1 MTEEK
6 DLSRLRIDRGS
17 PGVQPA
23 RRRSKRAI
31 VAVLLAATLSALA
44 GGYLLSNRVQ
54 EVEVATVTT
63 AFPSQAYSLLNATGY
78 VVAQRKAAV
87 ASKAA
92 GRVEWLGVVEG
103 SRVREGDV
111 VARLENRD
119 VTAAM
124 EQAAASVKVAQA
136 NLLQGQAEMTDAD
149 SAYRRARELQGKGFI
164 SEASVDAAA
173 ARYNK
178 AKAGITGFEAAVAV
192 ARANLRAAQVAV
204 DQTVIRAPFDGVV
217 LTKSANVGDVVTP
230 FSSALDTK
238 GAVVTMA
245 DMSTLEVEADVSE
258 SNLAKVKVGQPCEVQ
273 LDALPGMRFRGAV
286 SRMVPTVDRSKAT
299 VLVKVQF
306 VDKDPRV
313 LPDMTAKVSFLEK
326 EVSQDQRTAV
336 TAVQPAAIVERGGRK
351 VAFLVANG
359 QALETPVETGG
370 KLGDLVQVAQ
380 GLVPGQKVVLSPREN
395 LRDGARVKPVQ
406 K

>member
-17 PGVQPA
+17 AGVQPA

-111 VARLENRD
+111 IARLENRD
-119 VTAAM
+119 VTATM
-124 EQAAASVKVAQA
+124 EQAAAGVKVAEA
-136 NLLQGQAEMTDAD
+136 NLVQGQAELTDAEA
-149 SAYRRARELQGKGFI
+149 AYRRAKDLLGKAFI

-178 AKAGITGFEAAVAV
+178 AKAGVAGFEAAVAV
-192 ARANLRAAQVAV
+192 AKAN
-204 DQTVIRAPFDGVV
+204 
-217 LTKSANVGDVVTP
+217 
-230 FSSALDTK
+230 
-238 GAVVTMA
+238 
-245 DMSTLEVEADVSE
+245 
-258 SNLAKVKVGQPCEVQ
+258 
-273 LDALPGMRFRGAV
+273 
-286 SRMVPTVDRSKAT
+286 
-299 VLVKVQF
+299 
-306 VDKDPRV
+306 
-313 LPDMTAKVSFLEK
+313 
-326 EVSQDQRTAV
+326 
-336 TAVQPAAIVERGGRK
+336 
-351 VAFLVANG
+351 
-359 QALETPVETGG
+359 
-370 KLGDLVQVAQ
+370 
-380 GLVPGQKVVLSPREN
+380 
-395 LRDGARVKPVQ
+395 
-406 K
+406 

>member
-1 MTEEK
+1 MAEEQ
-6 DLSRLRIDRGS
+6 DLSRLRIDRSSGD
-17 PGVQPA
+17 PA
-23 RRRSKRAI
+23 SRRRPKRAI
-31 VAVLLAATLSALA
+31 VVAVVAVALSAA
-44 GGYLLSNRVQ
+44 GGYYALANRVQ

-63 AFPSQAYSLLNATGY
+63 AYPSQAFSLLNATGY

-87 ASKAA
+87 ATKAA

-103 SRVREGDV
+103 SRVKEGDV
-111 VARLENRD
+111 IARLESRD
-119 VTAAM
+119 VAAAM
-124 EQAAASVKVAQA
+124 DQAAASVKVAEA
-136 NLLQGQAEMTDAD
+136 NLMQGRAELTDAE
-149 SAYRRARELQGKGFI
+149 SAYRRAKDLLGKAFI

-178 AKAGITGFEAAVAV
+178 ARAGVAGFEAAVAV
-192 ARANLRAAQVAV
+192 AKANLRAALVAV

-273 LDALPGMRFRGAV
+273 LDALPGMRFRASV

-326 EVSQDQRTAV
+326 EVPQDQRAAV

-351 VAFLVANG
+351 VAFVVANG
-359 QALETPVETGG
+359 RALEAPVETAGT
-370 KLGDLVQVAQ
+370 LGDLVQVTR
-380 GLVPGQKVVLSPREN
+380 GLVPGQKVVLGPKQG
-395 LRDGARVKPVQ
+395 LRDGARVKPAQ
-406 K
+406 N

>member
-17 PGVQPA
+17 PGDRP
-23 RRRSKRAI
+23 RRRRPTRTI
-31 VAVLLAATLSALA
+31 VVAVVVVALSAFA
-44 GGYLLSNRVQ
+44 GYYALSNRVQ
-54 EVEVATVTT
+54 EVDIATVTT
-63 AFPSQAYSLLNATGY
+63 AYPSQAFSLLNATGY

-103 SRVREGDV
+103 SRVKEGDV
-111 VARLENRD
+111 IARLENRD
-119 VTAAM
+119 VTASM
-124 EQAAASVKVAQA
+124 EQAAAGVKVAQA
-136 NLLQGQAEMTDAD
+136 NLVQGQAELTDAEA
-149 SAYRRARELQGKGFI
+149 AYRRAKDLLGKAFI

-178 AKAGITGFEAAVAV
+178 AKAGVVGFEAAVAV
-192 ARANLRAAQVAV
+192 AKANLRAAQVAV

-258 SNLAKVKVGQPCEVQ
+258 SNLAKVKVEQPCEVQ

-306 VDKDPRV
+306 VDKDPRI

-326 EVSQDQRTAV
+326 EVPQDQRAPV
-336 TAVQPAAIVERGGRK
+336 TAVQPAALVERKGRK
-351 VAFLVANG
+351 VAFVVANG
-359 QALETPVETGG
+359 QALETPVETSGN
-370 KLGDLVQVAQ
+370 LGDLVQVAK
-380 GLVPGQKVVLSPREN
+380 GLVPGQKVVLAPKES
-395 LRDGARVKPVQ
+395 LRDGARVKTAQ

>member
-1 MTEEK
+1 MTEDK

-17 PGVQPA
+17 PGARPA
-23 RRRSKRAI
+23 RRRPKRTI
-31 VAVLLAATLSALA
+31 VVAVVALALSAFA
-44 GGYLLSNRVQ
+44 GWYALSNRVQ

-63 AFPSQAYSLLNATGY
+63 AYPSQAFSLLNATGY

-103 SRVREGDV
+103 SRVKEGDV
-111 VARLENRD
+111 IARLENRD
-119 VTAAM
+119 VTATM
-124 EQAAASVKVAQA
+124 EQAAAGVKVAQA
-136 NLLQGQAEMTDAD
+136 NLVQGQAELTDAEA
-149 SAYRRARELQGKGFI
+149 AYRRAKDLFGKAFI

-178 AKAGITGFEAAVAV
+178 AKAGVVGFEAAVAV
-192 ARANLRAAQVAV
+192 AKANLRAAQVAV
-204 DQTVIRAPFDGVV
+204 DQTVIRAPFDGIV

-258 SNLAKVKVGQPCEVQ
+258 SSLAKVMVGQPCEVQ
-273 LDALPGMRFRGAV
+273 LDALPGTRFRGAV
-286 SRMVPTVDRSKAT
+286 SRMVPTVDRAKAT

-306 VDKDPRV
+306 VDKDPRI

-326 EVSQDQRTAV
+326 EVPQEQRAPV
-336 TAVQPAAIVERGGRK
+336 TAVQPAAIVERKGRK

-359 QALETPVETGG
+359 QALETLVETAGS
-370 KLGDLVQVAQ
+370 LGDLVQVTK
-380 GLVPGQKVVLSPREN
+380 GLVPGQKVVLKPGKN
-395 LRDGARVKPVQ
+395 LRDGARVKTAQ